1 MLHLLLFEIVSS
13 LKVNVEKSELP
24 IGIVKEHMDVLASM
38 CGCYCHP
45 PTLVCCWLLFF
56 FLLVPVALRSS
67 NGIFLEKATF
77 FEEPTTFEGG
87 RLTLLKIVLSSL
99 PVYFMSSLV
108 MPVLK

>member
-1 MLHLLLFEIVSS
+1 MCWHQCVVAIAIHLLWYV
-13 LKVNVEKSELP
+13 V
-24 IGIVKEHMDVLASM
+24 
-38 CGCYCHP
+38 GC
-45 PTLVCCWLLFF
+45 VVFF
-56 FLLVPVALRSS
+56 FEVQVALRSS